1 MIKLQQNITK
11 RKSLPEYK
19 IRNYFH
25 LLFKKYNQPKSTYSG
40 KSEFMCFNE
49 KIVNSHFALNIKLHD
64 DCWGKLYPFC
74 LWKSEHKFIDDM
86 TVAGIHNSYNVLSCP
101 YPPAQKR

>member
-1 MIKLQQNITK
+1 MIKLQHYITK
-11 RKSLPEYK
+11 RKLPEYK
-19 IRNYFH
+19 IRNYLH
-25 LLFKKYNQPKSTYSG
+25 LLFKKYNRPKFTYSG
-40 KSEFMCFNE
+40 KSEFMCGYK

-86 TVAGIHNSYNVLSCP
+86 TGAGIHNSCNVLSCP